1 MPSDMPTASAVRTI
15 GILGAGRVGTATA
28 RQALTAGFEVLIAT
42 SRPPAEIEMLVDVVV
57 PGARAV
63 SAETAAREGDIV
75 ILAIPL
81 PKYRTLRPEQLAGK
95 IVIDAMNYW
104 PPTDGVVEE
113 FEGPSASSEVVQ
125 RHLPATRLVRAL
137 NHIGYHELEED
148 GRPRGHPG
156 HRALAIAGDD
166 EEARRL
172 VARVNERLGY
182 DPVDAGPHA
191 AAREFEPGTAI
202 FEGRFQRDRME
213 RQLASR

>member
-1 MPSDMPTASAVRTI
+1 MPTASAVRTI
-15 GILGAGRVGTATA
+15 GILGAGRVGTAIA
-28 RQALTAGFEVLIAT
+28 RQALTADYEVLVAT

-63 SAETAAREGDIV
+63 SAETAAHEGDIV

-81 PKYRTLRPEQLAGK
+81 PKYRSLQPMQLAGK
-95 IVIDAMNYW
+95 VVIDAMNYW

-125 RHLPATRLVRAL
+125 RHLPATRLVRTL

-148 GRPRGHPG
+148 GRPRGDPQR
-156 HRALAIAGDD
+156 RALAIAGDD

-172 VARVNERLGY
+172 VAGVIDRMGY
-182 DPVDAGPHA
+182 DPVDAGPLA
-191 AAREFEPGTAI
+191 AARKLEPGTAI
-202 FEGRFQRDRME
+202 FEGRFQREQME